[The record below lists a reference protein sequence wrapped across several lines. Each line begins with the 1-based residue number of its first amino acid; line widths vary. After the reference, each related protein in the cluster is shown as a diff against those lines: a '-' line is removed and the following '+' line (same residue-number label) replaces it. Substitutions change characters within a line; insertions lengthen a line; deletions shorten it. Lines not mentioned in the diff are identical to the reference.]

1 MNKGEVKFVEHK
13 HDKGIARTC
22 RLRVTVHLKM
32 NKYSVQKINKTL

>member
-22 RLRVTVHLKM
+22 TVHLKM
-32 NKYSVQKINKTL
+32 SKYSVQKINKTL